1 MEKKRKVLFICVHN
15 SARSQ
20 MAEAWL
26 KHLAGGRFEVYS
38 AGIEPGELNPVV
50 VTAMAEVGIDIS
62 GNKTKSIAE
71 LLAIGHHFD
80 YAITVCDDAQAE
92 ACPIFPGAVQREHW
106 SIPDPHT
113 VLGSEAE
120 KLAFVRKIREQI
132 RQRVFEWCQ
141 RQNSNTDQ
149 GTVSP

>member
-1 MEKKRKVLFICVHN
+1 MEKKSKVLFVCVHN

-26 KHLAGGRFEVYS
+26 KSMAGDRFEVYS

-62 GNKTKSIAE
+62 GNKTKSITE
-71 LLAIGHHFD
+71 LFAAGYHFD

-92 ACPIFPGAVQREHW
+92 ACPIFPGSVKRLHW

-113 VLGSEAE
+113 VLGTTEE
-120 KLAFVRKIREQI
+120 KLIFVRGIREQI
-132 RQRVFEWCQ
+132 RQLVAEWCLPEKP
-141 RQNSNTDQ
+141 S
-149 GTVSP
+149 